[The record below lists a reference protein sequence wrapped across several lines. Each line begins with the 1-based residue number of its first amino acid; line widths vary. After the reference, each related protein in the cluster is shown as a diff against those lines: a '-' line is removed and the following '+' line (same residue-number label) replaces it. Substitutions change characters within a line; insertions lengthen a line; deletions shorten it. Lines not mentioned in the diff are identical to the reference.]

1 MFGPM
6 RRKLVILVGLAAFA
20 VLAGV
25 SYMHLRWPNRANR
38 AIVRND
44 CSNELQDVELVLRD
58 YPRGTEFA
66 RKQIARLRG
75 GESAVL
81 RHGRTDLSADLRFTL
96 AGRDYSYTQ
105 SYIDLWMGEGW
116 IFAVQSDGR
125 VLTGYDYE
133 GFNVSE
139 PMESLASRPAS
150 QSVAKP

>member
-1 MFGPM
+1 M
-6 RRKLVILVGLAAFA
+6 
-20 VLAGV
+20 
-25 SYMHLRWPNRANR
+25 SLRWPNRANR

-44 CSNELQDVELVLRD
+44 CSSELQDVELVLRD

-66 RKQIARLRG
+66 RKQIARFRA

-81 RHGRTDLSADLRFTL
+81 RHGETDLSADLRFTL

-116 IFAVQSDGR
+116 IFAVQPDGR

-139 PMESLASRPAS
+139 PMESLASRPAPE
-150 QSVAKP
+150 SVAKP